1 MHGMTTNAQMGPLSC
16 HTRPEE
22 SQWPGTCQYQTHN
35 YAGSTATK
43 SGAAAHKTA
52 QNKRV
57 NFSKLAGTHIFYP
70 FDIETADTWHDMAT
84 ELTQEIGRRI
94 TTITKWRGNTPF
106 PTPFHGSAKRKC
118 GFFPQQHGHRVN
130 CDCNH
135 SFVCLA

>member
-1 MHGMTTNAQMGPLSC
+1 MPYKARGKPMAWDVSVPDT
-16 HTRPEE
+16 
-22 SQWPGTCQYQTHN
+22 

-43 SGAAAHKTA
+43 PGAAAHKTA

-84 ELTQEIGRRI
+84 ELTQEIG
-94 TTITKWRGNTPF
+94 TTITEWRGNTPF